1 MHECICNLSGIAFTE
16 KTAREGQP
24 LPYEVTNEPD
34 EEDIESLC
42 KLLAT
47 IGKSFDHAKSPVH
60 VQKMDTY
67 MVRLSQLGEASNYNS
82 RFRFMCKDT
91 VDLRRRKWIPRI
103 KEEGMKTLAEIKKDV
118 LQEKGKGF
126 APVGVVKGNRVFLL
140 QPQKGKGD
148 GKGQQPDNNRQS
160 GGGKGEASP

>member
-1 MHECICNLSGIAFTE
+1 MHECICNLSGIAFKE

-47 IGKSFDHAKSPVH
+47 IGKSFDHARTTAH

-67 MVRLSQLGEASNYNS
+67 MVRLSQLGQASNYNS
-82 RFRFMCKDT
+82 RFRLMCKDT
-91 VDLRRRKWIPRI
+91 VDLRRRKW
-103 KEEGMKTLAEIKKDV
+103 
-118 LQEKGKGF
+118 KGF
-126 APVGVVKGNRVFLL
+126 APVGSVTKGNRVALGGAGSA
-140 QPQKGKGD
+140 PQKGKGD
-148 GKGQQPDNNRQS
+148 GKASSRITTDTRVAARGNPNPSPNPDAHS
-160 GGGKGEASP
+160 HPHPHPYPY